1 MKGKQSKKR
10 RWTDIAFTC
19 PHCQNIYRCR
29 LDIMF
34 DLTPE
39 RPERPQPPESPQER
53 ELSELFA
60 TQWNEVHADAKEK
73 SLGKEFEEMMR
84 KP

>member
-1 MKGKQSKKR
+1 
-10 RWTDIAFTC
+10 
-19 PHCQNIYRCR
+19 
-29 LDIMF
+29 MF